1 MKAPSLDLLT
11 RIIADSSSPYNAARE
26 IAALYAPTPRR
37 KANARVTVS
46 NPLSADTIAQALATF
61 KTVVPKHRKNAQYT
75 KVLLTITRDN
85 ITWTYTDFD
94 TFYTLTFAN
103 PGHNDFVGG
112 IPYVDFTR
120 LIKPLKS
127 ARLSFESV
135 TDDNGDYVSTI
146 VYANGDKL
154 ATYEYVSLDT
164 FVVPMPDLTLQHTEP
179 LDATVFA
186 LLPFVSTDDS
196 HYILQHISFDAKHVT
211 AADGFRAARFAR
223 ADNVDTTHDFVV
235 PASII
240 ADARKLTTPFVSIY
254 KNELGNSYATITG
267 TTPFGARA
275 SFTRACESYKYPD
288 VNRIYPSTRPCIATV
303 DRAAFQDAL
312 TFVRTL
318 ALDNDKI
325 VRLIFTHDALTVS
338 ASANG
343 ATLERTLSPVT
354 TGDFVHAA
362 GGANVDYLLD
372 IVKAFE
378 TDTIDIGFIASDM
391 ITTPLTFTSDNSP
404 LDMILMPMHIRGV

>member
-26 IAALYAPTPRR
+26 IAALYAPAPRR
-37 KANARVTVS
+37 KNARVSVL
-46 NPLSADTIAQALATF
+46 NPLSADTIAQALTTF

-103 PGHNDFVGG
+103 PGHNDFIGG

-164 FVVPMPDLTLQHTEP
+164 FVPVPDLALQHTES
-179 LDATVFA
+179 LDTNVFS

-196 HYILQHISFDAKHVT
+196 HYILQHISFSTTHVS
-211 AADGFRAARFAR
+211 AADGFRAARFGR
-223 ADNVDTTHDFVV
+223 ESTTPDYIV

-240 ADARKLTTPFVSIY
+240 ADARKLITPYVSVY
-254 KNELGNSYATITG
+254 KNDVGNFYAAVTG
-267 TTPFGARA
+267 TTPFGAHA
-275 SFTRACESYKYPD
+275 SFIRACETFGKYPD
-288 VNRIYPSTRPCIATV
+288 FDRIYPPTRPCIATV
-303 DRAAFQDAL
+303 KRTDLIAAL
-312 TFVRTL
+312 TYVRTL

-325 VRLIFTHDALTVS
+325 VRLTFTRDALTVS

-343 ATLERTLSPVT
+343 ATLERELVIDT

-362 GGANVDYLLD
+362 GGANIDYLLD
-372 IVKAFE
+372 IARAFD
-378 TDTIDIGFIASDM
+378 TDTIDIGFIASEM
-391 ITTPLTFTSDNSP
+391 ITTPFTFTSDNSP
-404 LDMILMPMHIRGV
+404 LDVILMPMHLGR